1 MTDSI
6 EFSTVEQYEE
16 ARDRLESLL
25 LENHKTLQKIK
36 YLSEEMKSQ
45 KVGLNDWQD
54 SLDREQDLFSA
65 QKEKFETDQ
74 HNVIALQARIGI
86 AIEQV
91 NLANRDPIET
101 INEILLL
108 LELDHSPEEI
118 AKHLRSKR
126 DELDVKW

>member
-36 YLSEEMKSQ
+36 YLSEETKSQ
-45 KVGLNDWQD
+45 KVGLNDWQE

-91 NLANRDPIET
+91 NIANRDPIET

-118 AKHLRSKR
+118 AKHLRTKR

>member
-45 KVGLNDWQD
+45 KVGLNDWQE

-91 NLANRDPIET
+91 NIANRDPIET

-118 AKHLRSKR
+118 AKHLRTKR